1 MARFSIG
8 GVDGDTHANNTKNLY
23 AIFYSSALN
32 RAIPWQT
39 LVIEQEWAKGA
50 SSSKN
55 KALDGDTFPG

>member
-1 MARFSIG
+1 MARFPIG
-8 GVDGDTHANNTKNLY
+8 GIDGDTHANNTKILY

-50 SSSKN
+50 HHQKT
-55 KALDGDTFPG
+55 KL